1 MDSQTYNHFSKDN
14 LLNFIANIIYHIYKK
29 DTIYMLCF
37 AIYLINYPPKF
48 IKIKGDFL
56 WQKVDFIKQMRKYH

>member
-1 MDSQTYNHFSKDN
+1 MASQTYNHFSKDF

-29 DTIYMLCF
+29 NTIYMLCF

-56 WQKVDFIKQMRKYH
+56 